1 MEEGKKV
8 NSNKGKIILVVIIL
22 VIIVV
27 AVGGFILFDKANT
40 QKMSK
45 AMETPALDYFDK
57 YMSAN
62 TGASAYKVTLAMLKK
77 ANKNGENYD
86 LKALEK
92 CSDESTTA
100 TINIDYSNG
109 KVTGTTVKLDCK
121 KF

>member
-45 AMETPALDYFDK
+45 EMETPALDYFDK

>member
-1 MEEGKKV
+1 MEESKKGK
-8 NSNKGKIILVVIIL
+8 SNKGKIIFVVIIL
-22 VIIVV
+22 VIVLGAVV
-27 AVGGFILFDKANT
+27 GFILFDKANT
-40 QKMSK
+40 EKMNK

-62 TGASAYKVTLAMLKK
+62 TGASAYKVTLGMLKK
-77 ANKNGENYD
+77 ANKEGENYD
-86 LKALEK
+86 LKVLDK
-92 CSDESTTA
+92 CSDEKTTA